1 MFPNELFSYFI
12 SVRQRWG
19 KVKDSYAQLE
29 KFLLQSRSNASKD
42 FQTSRP
48 FAEMAELTP
57 EAIDVLT
64 NRYGGLR
71 SMADLVNRHLTKLY
85 YGDFGA
91 GANVVAVDFY
101 RATNLVEIAIE
112 WNKKKLEMD
121 KEFSRQ

>member
-1 MFPNELFSYFI
+1 
-12 SVRQRWG
+12 
-19 KVKDSYAQLE
+19 
-29 KFLLQSRSNASKD
+29 
-42 FQTSRP
+42 
-48 FAEMAELTP
+48 MAELTP

-71 SMADLVNRHLTKLY
+71 SMADLVNRQLTKLY
-85 YGDFGA
+85 HGDFGA

-121 KEFSRQ
+121 KEFSGK